1 MTMKANFNCHE
12 IEIKILEN
20 QDFMIFKKKI
30 TKKINYILDLEVTKE
45 DERSAQR
52 DGTWSIKRKMK
63 N

>member
-12 IEIKILEN
+12 IEINILEN

-52 DGTWSIKRKMK
+52 DGT
-63 N
+63 